1 MLIQLIG
8 FVMMLI
14 TLVIWLVVAQAI
26 ISWLVAFNVIN
37 THNQFVRTVLHFL
50 DRLVDPLVRPIRR
63 FMPDLGGI
71 DLSPA
76 VLIIALIFLRDVVL
90 GGLIIDGLV

>member
-1 MLIQLIG
+1 MLYQLIG
-8 FVMMLI
+8 FLMMLI
-14 TLVIWLVVAQAI
+14 TLVIYIVVAQAI
-26 ISWLVAFNVIN
+26 LSWLVAFNVIN
-37 THNQFVRTVLHFL
+37 THNQFVRTVLTTL
-50 DRLVDPLVRPIRR
+50 DRLIDPLLRPIRR

-90 GGLIIDGLV
+90 GGLHVSSL